1 MPRLRTRRLAISQRH
16 DELPMQS
23 VRPQRVPQGINPR
36 RGNTKHPGVSMTVPL
51 NKNGHKRRELRKRVL
66 AEETHCAL
74 CDQPVDKKLKTT
86 PGGHYKKC
94 HTPICTGC
102 LPHPMR
108 AEVDEIVPR
117 AKGGSPL
124 SRENCQLTHRK
135 CNQLRGIKSVEEARA
150 IIAGIKPER
159 TVPPV
164 QASPIW

>member
-1 MPRLRTRRLAISQRH
+1 
-16 DELPMQS
+16 
-23 VRPQRVPQGINPR
+23 
-36 RGNTKHPGVSMTVPL
+36 MTVPL
-51 NKNGHKRRELRKRVL
+51 NSNGHRRRQLRRRVL
-66 AEETHCAL
+66 AEETLCAL
-74 CDQPVDKKLKTT
+74 CDQPVDKTLRTT

-94 HTPICTGC
+94 PGPPCAGC

-117 AKGGSPL
+117 AKGGSPYE
-124 SRENCQLTHRK
+124 RKNCQLTHRK

-159 TVPPV
+159 TAPPV